1 MFALPSAKRVCRDD
15 LKSPESSRASS
26 PESSSANYAATALER
41 AFASFETF
49 NPSNATERAAS
60 TSKGQPAQD
69 KGENEEE
76 EQEFEFR
83 LFNSVP
89 APENRSTKEVD
100 GARTKAD
107 KHAASSNNQG
117 GVQKLKIRLRSP
129 SPSAGPRGDGGF
141 IVPFR
146 GWDYYFSNP
155 ELVLRAV
162 GDSSLQTE
170 SRSSKMDER
179 SGTLGETFQDVAV
192 DGNTILAR
200 AASVAWPGCH
210 LPWRVV
216 HLPAPNVKPTNKF
229 PAKKPAES
237 LSKRK
242 KPGKKRRIALRK
254 NVTSKQA
261 AEEAEKEKRNRKN
274 RERKIKRRQKERDKK
289 AAARAASGDGPP
301 ANATADPDD
310 MAVE

>member
-1 MFALPSAKRVCRDD
+1 MFALPSAKRVCRED

-26 PESSSANYAATALER
+26 PESAAATYAATALER
-41 AFASFETF
+41 VFASFETF
-49 NPSNATERAAS
+49 KTSTATEPTTS
-60 TSKGQPAQD
+60 TDQD
-69 KGENEEE
+69 NLAEDHHDDEEE

-83 LFNSVP
+83 LFSSVP
-89 APENRSTKEVD
+89 AQEKRPGQTK
-100 GARTKAD
+100 TKPDDATGTG
-107 KHAASSNNQG
+107 SLG

-129 SPSAGPRGDGGF
+129 SPVTGPRGDGGF

-155 ELVLRAV
+155 ELVMRAV
-162 GDSSLQTE
+162 GDTTSQKEKQSSELDRQLE
-170 SRSSKMDER
+170 MLK
-179 SGTLGETFQDVAV
+179 ETFQDAAM

-200 AASVAWPGCH
+200 AVSGTWPGCH

-216 HLPAPNVKPTNKF
+216 HLPAPRVKSTSNNTASTSKSKTP
-229 PAKKPAES
+229 

-289 AAARAASGDGPP
+289 AAARAAAGD
-301 ANATADPDD
+301 AASTADAD
-310 MAVE
+310 ESS